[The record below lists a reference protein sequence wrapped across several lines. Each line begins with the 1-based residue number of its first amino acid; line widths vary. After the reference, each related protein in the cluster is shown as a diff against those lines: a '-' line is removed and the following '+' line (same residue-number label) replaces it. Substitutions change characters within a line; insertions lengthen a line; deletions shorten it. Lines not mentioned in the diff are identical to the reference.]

1 MGAGSGKSLP
11 DSGPRRYVCL
21 LCDSPGPL
29 RRLRPS
35 KMYAC
40 EGCVR
45 DQGGIEV
52 ILTRGEGYVRDFVH
66 RHGMV
71 KA

>member
-11 DSGPRRYVCL
+11 DSGVRRYVCL
-21 LCDSPGPL
+21 ICDSPGPL
-29 RRLRPS
+29 RRLRPERL
-35 KMYAC
+35 YAC

-45 DQGGIEV
+45 DQGGIEA
-52 ILTRGEGYVRDFVH
+52 ILTRAPVYVADFVH
-66 RHGMV
+66 RHGAV